1 MLQNPRHYPWGH
13 TTSLASGSLTGATPL
28 TGAGLPGGVSI
39 YAGRRRQQRWGRS
52 RTVGSATR
60 LVADEVL
67 HPIGKI
73 QPLLIGWNPP

>member
-13 TTSLASGSLTGATPL
+13 TPSLASGSLTGATPL
-28 TGAGLPGGVSI
+28 TGAGLPGGVPI
-39 YAGRRRQQRWGRS
+39 NAGGASPADGASWVAS
-52 RTVGSATR
+52 PTTR
-60 LVADEVL
+60 LVVDEVF